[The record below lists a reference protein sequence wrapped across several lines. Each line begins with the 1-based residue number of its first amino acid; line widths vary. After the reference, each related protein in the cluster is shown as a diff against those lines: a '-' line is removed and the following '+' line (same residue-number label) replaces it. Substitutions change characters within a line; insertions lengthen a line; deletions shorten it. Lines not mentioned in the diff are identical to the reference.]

1 MYSMTTPSVSKFGE
15 SVRASLPFF
24 SRRQHAH
31 NNNHLLRTTFEMVH
45 PPLQDMVVQAVAASL
60 PMKTVACCSMD
71 AGMGEWWVEVRNKN
85 ACRVCPP
92 FSGHIYCRQKK
103 DGMFLKSMLLVNG
116 TSLSVGFIF
125 VLCGSLWREDCSQ
138 DTQSFDHFPSFSTL
152 NICDNRWQ
160 LRRRISH
167 NTSFTLHWT
176 KSPFTTW
183 KQGDFDS
190 SLEIKRV
197 FAWSCSMEIIDSWFI
212 LANPEKM
219 PHLLQFFTFQCAPLI
234 PFSGWLGVISHPISP
249 DHIFPH
255 LQGEGTAD
263 CHKNPGSLGF
273 CVDDACTI
281 ASFIQLSACYGTFH
295 QTPSGILLI
304 WWICHG
310 TN

>member
-1 MYSMTTPSVSKFGE
+1 
-15 SVRASLPFF
+15 
-24 SRRQHAH
+24 
-31 NNNHLLRTTFEMVH
+31 
-45 PPLQDMVVQAVAASL
+45 
-60 PMKTVACCSMD
+60 
-71 AGMGEWWVEVRNKN
+71 
-85 ACRVCPP
+85 
-92 FSGHIYCRQKK
+92 
-103 DGMFLKSMLLVNG
+103 MFLKSMLLVNG

-219 PHLLQFFTFQCAPLI
+219 PHFYNFLLFNVPHWFHFLDDLVSSPIPSHLI
-234 PFSGWLGVISHPISP
+234 TYFRICREKEQPIVTRILGAWVFVLMMLARLRRLFNFLLAMALSIRRHQVYYWY
-249 DHIFPH
+249 DGYVMV
-255 LQGEGTAD
+255 QTR
-263 CHKNPGSLGF
+263 
-273 CVDDACTI
+273 TI
-281 ASFIQLSACYGTFH
+281 DNGL
-295 QTPSGILLI
+295 
-304 WWICHG
+304 
-310 TN
+310 